1 MNKPKTRILVI
12 DDEKDL
18 CFFLKANLEAR
29 GAYNV
34 RTATSAVKGVKMV
47 RRFKPDLVILDI
59 LMPGADGFNVLR
71 TMKEDN
77 KTVHIPVLMLS
88 ALNDTK
94 SKVEAARLYCEDY
107 MSKPVP
113 IDDLRKRVEKI
124 LKLWKRPS

>member
-34 RTATSAVKGVKMV
+34 RTATSAVKGVKLV

-59 LMPGADGFNVLR
+59 LMPGANGFNVLR
-71 TMKEDN
+71 TIKEDN

-88 ALNDTK
+88 ALSDNE

-113 IDDLRKRVEKI
+113 VDDLRKRVEKI